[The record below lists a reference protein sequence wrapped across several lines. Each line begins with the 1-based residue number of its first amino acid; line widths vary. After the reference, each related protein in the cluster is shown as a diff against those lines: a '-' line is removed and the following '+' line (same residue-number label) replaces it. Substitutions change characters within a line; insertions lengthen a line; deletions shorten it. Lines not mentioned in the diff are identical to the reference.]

1 MTHTNNDIRE
11 AIERYLAKY
20 PDGYDQ
26 DGYIRI
32 SEHERCVID
41 RIAGND
47 RAQVAIST
55 IAKTDSKILELVQL
69 CVQAEL
75 RMRTF
80 HQSLSEKRETFK
92 GLRRHRESVK
102 ELRKFVAESFRIILN
117 WPVPEGET
125 ECQQALDHIDAL
137 IRLREQAAK
146 SAKSDIGAT
155 RKIGVAGVNKESV
168 AKTAAET
175 AAIGWLGEGVRNDF
189 GKPFAP
195 QIAILAEVAFGLDLG
210 AVSAFRVREA
220 LRTRRRKRD
229 DPEVVRSTQ

>member
-137 IRLREQAAK
+137 ISLRKQAAE
-146 SAKSDIGAT
+146 SGILDLGAT
-155 RKIGVAGVNKESV
+155 RKIGVIKACV
-168 AKTAAET
+168 AKTATKT
-175 AAIGWLGEGVRNDF
+175 AAIGDLAEQVAKAF
-189 GKPFAP
+189 GKPFA
-195 QIAILAEVAFGLDLG
+195 QHVAVLAEVALDIG
-210 AVSAFRVREA
+210 EVPEDRVRKA
-220 LRTRRRKRD
+220 LKMRRQKRND
-229 DPEVVRSTQ
+229 ARLVRSTR